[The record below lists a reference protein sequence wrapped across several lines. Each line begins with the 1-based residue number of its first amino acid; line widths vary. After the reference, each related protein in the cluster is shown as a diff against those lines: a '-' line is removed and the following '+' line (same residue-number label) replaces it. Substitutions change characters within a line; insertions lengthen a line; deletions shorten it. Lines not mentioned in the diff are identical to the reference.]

1 MSHLAHDTF
10 RAEVG
15 AGERMARLLYLTPGP
30 VPPSPDPDRAV
41 YFHFGSPGEHTV
53 DVLCPVW
60 WRSNEEGLA
69 QYPGSDFPTVRLG
82 PVTYHFEL
90 EYRHRPALRTP
101 ARIRFYLRK
110 GMELGRQG
118 PPIDAIIC
126 YGTNTVGLCAILLAR
141 RLGARLIPE
150 IPGVP
155 AKAFVL
161 DAPRPTLK
169 NRLRRAFA
177 TRLLLAVLKRAAGVH
192 TLYPG
197 QVPEATLA
205 GVPVRRISHSFVPI
219 GLIPR
224 SEVDERFVL
233 FLGFP
238 WYLKGVDLL
247 IEAFRRIAD
256 TVPGVRLRLVGHF
269 PDREQLERRA
279 AGEPRI
285 SIEKAVKAPVAHD
298 LISRCSVLVL
308 PSRTEAMGRV
318 LLEAM
323 AAGKP
328 IVASRVDGI
337 PHFVTHEQNG
347 LLFEC
352 GDVGDLAR
360 QLQRVLTDRELA
372 HRLGDT
378 GHAMVRERWSERR
391 FQEVWDDL
399 ILSALAAPGGRP

>member
-1 MSHLAHDTF
+1 
-10 RAEVG
+10 
-15 AGERMARLLYLTPGP
+15 MARLLYLTPGP

-41 YFHFGSPGEHTV
+41 YFHFGTPGRHTV

-90 EYRHRPALRTP
+90 EYQHSPALRSL

-110 GMELGRQG
+110 GTELGRQG

-126 YGTNTVGLCAILLAR
+126 YGTNSVGLAAILLAR
-141 RLGARLIPE
+141 RLGAALIPE

-155 AKAFVL
+155 DKAFVL
-161 DAPRPTLK
+161 DSPRPTLR
-169 NRLRRAFA
+169 NRLRRAVSL
-177 TRLLLAVLKRAAGVH
+177 RLLRAALDRAAALH
-192 TLYPG
+192 TLYEG
-197 QVPEATLA
+197 QLPPHF
-205 GVPVRRISHSFVPI
+205 GDRVPVRRVSHSFVPI

-224 SEVDERFVL
+224 STEDERFVL

-247 IEAFRRIAD
+247 IAAFRQIAD
-256 TVPGVRLRLVGHF
+256 QVPDVTLRVVGHF
-269 PDREQLERRA
+269 PDREALERQT
-279 AGEPRI
+279 AGHPRI

-298 LISRCSVLVL
+298 LVSRCSVLVL

-328 IVASRVDGI
+328 VVASRVDGI
-337 PHFVTHEQNG
+337 PHYVTDGENG
-347 LLFEC
+347 LLFAC
-352 GDVGDLAR
+352 GDSHDLAR
-360 QLQRVLTDRELA
+360 QLLRVLTDPALA
-372 HRLGDT
+372 RRLGET
-378 GHAMVRERWSERR
+378 GHARVRAEWSEQR
-391 FQEVWDDL
+391 FQDVWEEL
-399 ILSALAAPGGRP
+399 IDAALQARRAGR